1 MSDTIH
7 HAQSANPAWMMPPKL
22 GIIAGGG
29 TLPLDIINECKR
41 IERPYFVIAL
51 KGHTQERTVH
61 DSPHIWTR
69 LGAGGKVVSEL
80 HKQAV
85 TELVMVGSVIRPS
98 LLKIWPDF
106 WTIKFLLRTGVT
118 NKGDDRF
125 LKALIKILE
134 EVEKFHIVGI
144 HSLLPSLLAFEGV
157 FGDIKPSNDE
167 MLNIEVAW
175 AAALELGRRDM
186 GQAVIVRAGK
196 IIAEENAS
204 GTASMIARL
213 SLNTGQS
220 QSGVL
225 VKVSKPGQ
233 EKRVDLPTIGPDTIN
248 QVSLAGLAGIAIES
262 GNSLV
267 LDRTMTIKAANDAG
281 IFILGRSN
289 VDNNV

>member
-1 MSDTIH
+1 
-7 HAQSANPAWMMPPKL
+7 MMPPKL

-51 KGHTQERTVH
+51 KGHTQLKTVL
-61 DSPHIWTR
+61 DTPHFWTR
-69 LGAGGKVVSEL
+69 LGASGKAVSIL
-80 HKQAV
+80 HKQGV
-85 TELVMVGSVIRPS
+85 TELVMVGSVTRPS
-98 LLKIWPDF
+98 LLQIWPDL

-125 LKALIKILE
+125 LKALINALE
-134 EVEKFHIVGI
+134 EIERFHIVGV
-144 HSLLPSLLAFEGV
+144 HSLLPSLVAFEGV
-157 FGDIKPSNDE
+157 YGDIKPSDDE
-167 MLNIEVAW
+167 MLNIEIAW
-175 AAALELGRRDM
+175 AAALELGRRDI
-186 GQAVIVRAGK
+186 GQAAIARAGK
-196 IIAEENAS
+196 IVAEENAG

-233 EKRVDLPTIGPDTIN
+233 EKRADLPTIGPDTIK
-248 QVSLAGLAGIAIES
+248 QVSLAGLAGIAIETGS
-262 GNSLV
+262 SLV
-267 LDRTMTIKAANDAG
+267 LNKTETIKAANDAG

-289 VDNNV
+289 VDY